1 MRNIMSKAEQWA
13 SEKQNLDKLI
23 KDDEGGLVKLFVKL
37 FLKAYLNHIPE
48 YFLPKYHLKIPVT
61 VFHKSVL
68 SPLEDY
74 HDQFSTLI
82 ETFQSRGC

>member
-1 MRNIMSKAEQWA
+1 MRNIMSKAKQWA

-23 KDDEGGLVKLFVKL
+23 KDDEGGLTNVKL
-37 FLKAYLNHIPE
+37 FLKAYLNHIPD
-48 YFLPKYHLKIPVT
+48 YFLPKYRLKIPVT